1 MDKHFNGVDPA
12 SRLLTDETE
21 EMMRRLSGD
30 DPMFVESISTC

>member
-1 MDKHFNGVDPA
+1 MDKHFNGVDPV

-30 DPMFVESISTC
+30 DPTFVESISTC